1 MLQGTNF
8 SQSCLGCD
16 RRDHHDFPI
25 KTIVFHSKVQ
35 LAQVATI
42 GFGTKLLLFT

>member
-16 RRDHHDFPI
+16 REDHHDFPI
-25 KTIVFHSKVQ
+25 KTKLFHYKVQ
-35 LAQVATI
+35 LAQVAII
-42 GFGTKLLLFT
+42 GFETKLLLFT